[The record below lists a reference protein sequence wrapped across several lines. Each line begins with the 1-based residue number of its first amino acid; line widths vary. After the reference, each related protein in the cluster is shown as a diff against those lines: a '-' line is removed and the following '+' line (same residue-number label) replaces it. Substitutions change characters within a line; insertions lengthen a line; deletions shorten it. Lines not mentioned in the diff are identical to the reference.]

1 MSRVFLDVNVP
12 MYAGGVE
19 HPLRAPSQRIIM
31 AVASDQL
38 DAVTDAEVFQEL
50 LYRYLHINQREK
62 GFLIFDAFYELMRGR
77 VLPVAD
83 RDLQRARQLAEQ
95 YRSLSPRDLLHVA
108 VMLNHGLTEIL
119 TADAGFEEVQG
130 LHRLDLKQFG
140 RMSGPES
147 D

>member
-1 MSRVFLDVNVP
+1 
-12 MYAGGVE
+12 
-19 HPLRAPSQRIIM
+19 
-31 AVASDQL
+31 
-38 DAVTDAEVFQEL
+38 L